1 MTQAALGLA
10 AGVAL
15 MATAAF
21 AAPAEARPNHRHVDP
36 NGNAAQL
43 LGGRPS
49 ACPVNYCG
57 CGLARFCD
65 LDPPP
70 KPVTR
75 HCPPPLLDRFLDWS
89 ALAPD
94 YRPGDPV
101 GWGATEEEAL
111 RNLEIRTSKRAKDVA
126 ALQPAL
132 SEGV

>member
-57 CGLARFCD
+57 CGLARF
-65 LDPPP
+65 LG
-70 KPVTR
+70 
-75 HCPPPLLDRFLDWS
+75 WS
-89 ALAPD
+89 AVAPD
-94 YRPGDPV
+94 YQPGDPV

-111 RNLEIRTSKRAKDVA
+111 ANLEIKTSRRGEIVA
-126 ALQPAL
+126 ALQPV

>member
-1 MTQAALGLA
+1 MAQAALGLA

-21 AAPAEARPNHRHVDP
+21 AAPADVDP

-57 CGLARFCD
+57 CGLARFCE